1 MHSQIVYDPL
11 GRTTSKQADGQAVF
25 ANAAFAAAA
34 GQPVRP
40 HAMKSAETVEGVFP
54 SADQSVA
61 YTSFDKVKA
70 IAEGGNTLEYTYGYD
85 KQRIGVVDTV
95 DGVSHRKV
103 YADLCE
109 FVAVT
114 DSLGSSTF
122 SRTFI
127 VGPYGVFAVVEKH
140 GDEES
145 IHYILKD
152 HLGSWTTITD
162 SEGNVEQEVSFD
174 AWGNLRDPDTW
185 QNYSV
190 TEPSVPELVEG
201 PMFDRGYTGH
211 EHMTAFGLINM
222 NGRCYDPLTSSFLS
236 VDAYVQDP
244 ANAQAFNRYAYCG
257 YNPLRYTDPT
267 GWHYGP
273 PGTNNAPNINPVGHT
288 QWHSGDPNDVLL
300 GRSVHP
306 CRNSSSGYI
315 NGTAV
320 TSTGY
325 TQGNN
330 SSISRGGVGGFYD
343 QNGNYLGSNRYDNGK
358 VYVLRSEIPEVM
370 AMKDEILNFF
380 DGETSSLSWNDIYN
394 CFVEILPSRLGRSRM
409 YDIVSQDD
417 GSGGSAE
424 CNNMEYGGYI
434 DEYGFPIETQHG
446 DVKSPCVDK
455 EITINFP
462 YGMKYATFHSHPSGI
477 GNCENYI
484 GEDGKPYMPIWQQ
497 SPTKKDI
504 NVAGNHTCYVFG
516 RRNDCVYVYTRQGAQ
531 TIIPTSV
538 FISNS
543 RFIKP

>member
-1 MHSQIVYDPL
+1 MNRLTDIYLGTTHSQIVYDPL
-11 GRTTSKQADGQAVF
+11 GRMTDKQADGQTVF
-25 ANAAFAAAA
+25 ANAAFAAAQ
-34 GQPVRP
+34 GQPSRP
-40 HAMKSAETVEGVFP
+40 HAMTSSETVEGVFP
-54 SADQSVA
+54 TASQIVT
-61 YTSFDKVKA
+61 YTGFDKVKA

-236 VDAYVQDP
+236 MDA
-244 ANAQAFNRYAYCG
+244 
-257 YNPLRYTDPT
+257 
-267 GWHYGP
+267 
-273 PGTNNAPNINPVGHT
+273 
-288 QWHSGDPNDVLL
+288 
-300 GRSVHP
+300 
-306 CRNSSSGYI
+306 
-315 NGTAV
+315 
-320 TSTGY
+320 
-325 TQGNN
+325 
-330 SSISRGGVGGFYD
+330 
-343 QNGNYLGSNRYDNGK
+343 
-358 VYVLRSEIPEVM
+358 
-370 AMKDEILNFF
+370 
-380 DGETSSLSWNDIYN
+380 
-394 CFVEILPSRLGRSRM
+394 
-409 YDIVSQDD
+409 
-417 GSGGSAE
+417 
-424 CNNMEYGGYI
+424 
-434 DEYGFPIETQHG
+434 
-446 DVKSPCVDK
+446 
-455 EITINFP
+455 
-462 YGMKYATFHSHPSGI
+462 
-477 GNCENYI
+477 
-484 GEDGKPYMPIWQQ
+484 
-497 SPTKKDI
+497 
-504 NVAGNHTCYVFG
+504 
-516 RRNDCVYVYTRQGAQ
+516 
-531 TIIPTSV
+531 
-538 FISNS
+538 
-543 RFIKP
+543 